1 MREIEENVKRIFTN
15 IFKLSK
21 TKINNKSN
29 YKNIK
34 KWDSLNHVK
43 LIMALESKFKIS
55 IDPDAAITLLSYS
68 DIMNYLKKLI
78 SSSTNTKYL

>member
-1 MREIEENVKRIFTN
+1 MKKIEEGVKKIFKN

-21 TKINNKSN
+21 IKINKKSN

-43 LIMALESKFKIS
+43 LIMAIESKFKIA
-55 IDPDAAITLLSYS
+55 IDPDAAISLLSYS
-68 DIMNYLKKLI
+68 DIINYLKKI
-78 SSSTNTKYL
+78 KIK